1 MDKLRGSIDSASD
14 WHAGGMGSNLGG
26 GMRGKRRRKSNGD
39 GLILTV
45 LVIFENARSRIVV
58 G

>member
-26 GMRGKRRRKSNGD
+26 GMRGKRRRKRNGD
-39 GLILTV
+39 GLIL
-45 LVIFENARSRIVV
+45 NARSRAVV